1 MHSQLPQGLSYLV
14 CFHFAWHGH
23 SGSALV
29 MLMLDSST
37 VGFWWTPKE
46 AGIGA
51 CRGESE
57 ARAESQSSPFAEGV
71 WQDGGQV
78 YDVHPRGQG
87 ADRESGEQLRERARQ
102 DAERG

>member
-1 MHSQLPQGLSYLV
+1 
-14 CFHFAWHGH
+14 
-23 SGSALV
+23 
-29 MLMLDSST
+29 MLQRLQFCCMTQIAVELCW
-37 VGFWWTPKE
+37 GPR
-46 AGIGA
+46 AGAGA
-51 CRGESE
+51 RRGEAD
-57 ARAESQSSPFAEGV
+57 ARAESQTSPFAEGV